1 VLQVQVRKLPLHKTK
16 AANSSLISSSP
27 LKTELQDIIKKWAE
41 KKVTVLHGYDKKSF
55 LPKAIRTRLFWKI
68 IKLYSSSFNPIF
80 NSLNNKYLTSPGLLG
95 KGTAQIKILKNNST
109 WPNSNDSLNPTDR
122 MISAHPQASK
132 GGKSTITK
140 TLPTLDS
147 PISTRECVAGKSD
160 NKKYLFLYFIL
171 PIFFSTLKN
180 STAAIQPSLPKGR
193 VVPCSG
199 KYNHA
204 LIKSNLLVERMHK
217 KLNNQIKQL
226 RLLIKL
232 MLNSDSALLR
242 SRQWIRRHS
251 GLQLPYGLTTLQPS
265 LKNNIINKADQE
277 QKKRMGKWN

>member
-1 VLQVQVRKLPLHKTK
+1 
-16 AANSSLISSSP
+16 
-27 LKTELQDIIKKWAE
+27 
-41 KKVTVLHGYDKKSF
+41 
-55 LPKAIRTRLFWKI
+55 
-68 IKLYSSSFNPIF
+68 LYSSSFNPIF

-277 QKKRMGKWN
+277 QKKEWENEIKRSTKLPTVLTQTTLTNIIENFALASDLLKWSVLLIAESLAPLTPLLT